1 MDLNVTSIG
10 SWSNPFD
17 NQKILVEPITS
28 LSILIVQSIS
38 DHYFDEVYS
47 GKLIVIDVSDMA

>member
-1 MDLNVTSIG
+1 MDLNVTSTA

-28 LSILIVQSIS
+28 LSVLIVRSTS
-38 DHYFDEVYS
+38 DHYFDDFYS
-47 GKLIVIDVSDMA
+47 GKLIVTDVSDMA